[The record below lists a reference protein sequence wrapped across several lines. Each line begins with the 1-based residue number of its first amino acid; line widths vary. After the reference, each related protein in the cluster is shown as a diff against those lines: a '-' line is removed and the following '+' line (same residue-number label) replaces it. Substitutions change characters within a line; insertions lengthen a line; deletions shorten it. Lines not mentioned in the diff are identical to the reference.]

1 MPSCDLRIISAPL
14 DIPSKENKDDH
25 LDLFTYYQFPVGFL
39 TERLRSVDH
48 SFGSCSRP
56 THVWFHFLC
65 KDITFNANRQLKIQN
80 PVSNTRKN
88 TNQLSQEDHCW
99 HRSGFMLCSQSNPA
113 SQKKEVAFI
122 CFGAHAW
129 IKRCLNE
136 GLQWKEIIN
145 DPTALFSMIF
155 QELYLQLDTAT
166 RNLGDLFGSMEYNVL
181 SHATHGHIAGMMDF
195 AGLHNVSKH
204 ITHLREGSDAAL
216 HTLERLVGHVK
227 RRTSESTSA
236 TRINEQTRDSLEH
249 CETLF
254 HSTKLRLLSLESR
267 MANVINLSFH
277 LVTQQDSKSMK
288 TIAFLTLIFLPA
300 STVASIFG
308 SQFFNLSVDQD
319 GVPHFVFS
327 HWFWVMW
334 VIVLPITAIL
344 VAIWRWP
351 EAMASDPQQ
360 ETRLS
365 WRNILHSGKFV
376 ELGSRIPSK
385 EVIEMS

>member
-1 MPSCDLRIISAPL
+1 
-14 DIPSKENKDDH
+14 
-25 LDLFTYYQFPVGFL
+25 
-39 TERLRSVDH
+39 
-48 SFGSCSRP
+48 
-56 THVWFHFLC
+56 
-65 KDITFNANRQLKIQN
+65 
-80 PVSNTRKN
+80 
-88 TNQLSQEDHCW
+88 
-99 HRSGFMLCSQSNPA
+99 
-113 SQKKEVAFI
+113 
-122 CFGAHAW
+122 
-129 IKRCLNE
+129 
-136 GLQWKEIIN
+136 
-145 DPTALFSMIF
+145 
-155 QELYLQLDTAT
+155 
-166 RNLGDLFGSMEYNVL
+166 
-181 SHATHGHIAGMMDF
+181 MDF

-204 ITHLREGSDAAL
+204 VTHLREGSDAAL
-216 HTLERLVGHVK
+216 HTLERFVEHVK

-236 TRINEQTRDSLEH
+236 TRINEQIRDSLEH

-319 GVPHFVFS
+319 GVPHFIFS
-327 HWFWVMW
+327 HWFWIMW

-351 EAMASDPQQ
+351 EAMASDPKQ
-360 ETRLS
+360 ETRLPRRS
-365 WRNILHSGKFV
+365 LLHFGQIG